1 MTMCASTRNTV
12 PSFNLMNSTY
22 TLSNEPVHVVA
33 AAIFNDQGQVL
44 ITRRADHVHQG
55 GLWEFPGGKLEA
67 GESVQDGLKRELQEE
82 VGITINHILPLIRLR
97 HDYADKSVL
106 LDVWR
111 VEDFSGTAHGAEG
124 QPLNWVRVDELQD
137 YAFPE
142 ANHSIIS
149 ALRLPAKYLITPD
162 PGEDRDGFLQA
173 LGQSI
178 DAGASLVQ
186 LRAKSLAA
194 EDYEELA
201 QQALAICREKDAQLL
216 LNAEPALVE
225 KIGAHGVQLTGSRLL
240 ALKERPLGREY
251 WVCASCH
258 TLHDLEHA
266 NSIGADFAMLS
277 PVKATASHPDDE
289 PLGWDRFEEMI
300 AQVPFPVYALGGMS
314 PDMMKEAKA
323 HGAQGVAAI
332 RALWV
337 QQ

>member
-1 MTMCASTRNTV
+1 MA
-12 PSFNLMNSTY
+12 NLNGQY
-22 TLSNEPVHVVA
+22 DAELVHVVA

-67 GESVQDGLKRELQEE
+67 GESVQDGLKRELLEE
-82 VGITINHILPLIRLR
+82 VGISINQAQPLIRLR
-97 HDYADKSVL
+97 HDYPDKSVL

-124 QPLNWVRVDELQD
+124 QPLNWVRVDELRN
-137 YAFPE
+137 YVFPE

-162 PGEDRDGFLQA
+162 PGEDREDFLQA
-173 LGQSI
+173 LGRSI

-186 LRAKSLAA
+186 LRAKSLAV
-194 EDYEELA
+194 EDYE
-201 QQALAICREKDAQLL
+201 ALALQTLDICRDKGAQLL

-240 ALKERPLGREY
+240 ALNERPLGREY

-258 TLHDLEHA
+258 TLNDLEHA
-266 NSIGADFAMLS
+266 KSIGADFAMLS

-289 PLGWDRFEEMI
+289 PLGWDRFAEMI
-300 AQVPFPVYALGGMS
+300 GQVPFPVYALGGMS
-314 PDMMKEAKA
+314 PDMVAEAKA
-323 HGAQGVAAI
+323 HGAQGIAAI